1 MRVNLEIQPGQETR
15 GDKLTISEVLAEYLR
30 AEKSRLAPKTHVR
43 YTEVIA
49 LFTHLASTATR
60 QTRSASSSER
70 ASTSSSTP
78 RGSSI
83 ASSRSHAD
91 DDKQ

>member
-49 LFTHLASTATR
+49 LFTHSLNSYAANSLS
-60 QTRSASSSER
+60 QFER
-70 ASTSSSTP
+70 A
-78 RGSSI
+78 RF
-83 ASSRSHAD
+83 
-91 DDKQ
+91 DKLFSGVAVDVPAYGMVVKRVPYV